1 MVILITVIKYLYCD
15 KMHNSSYLSLACF
28 FSSLNFLCSF
38 QSRIDDCMRQMASL
52 LYQIKGPVNANTRN
66 QVEADSDNMLRP
78 LMDFLDA
85 KWAKLSSPVQK
96 PLLLYLKPVL
106 ICVCV
111 CVCEQSDAVCLGVW
125 ENCAEASAEGA
136 VENCDEQ
143 SWEDHHPSSGQWHLC
158 KTCMTRW
165 ILNTLSFFPDKTA

>member
-111 CVCEQSDAVCLGVW
+111 CLRAVWCCLPRCVRKLCWSECWRSCGELWWTVLRR
-125 ENCAEASAEGA
+125 
-136 VENCDEQ
+136 
-143 SWEDHHPSSGQWHLC
+143 PSSFLRA
-158 KTCMTRW
+158 MTP
-165 ILNTLSFFPDKTA
+165 L